1 MYGMNS
7 TQFTNAN
14 TSFFLNARPTQPVKN
29 SPTLS
34 HACKFS
40 ALNSA
45 HLSYSAERAAYPAN
59 SFFLTHQPHYIGR
72 RQQSIMLP
80 AKSSLFPYYELLFL
94 GTKIPPSNLFSN
106 TFVVREMSERLTAVV
121 STLRPKRP
129 NSQNTGILYFVN
141 VLPLELEADRR
152 DEFTHYF
159 VLNVCTFQFQARYW
173 NIKRFCMQRRKEG
186 FEFI

>member
-1 MYGMNS
+1 
-7 TQFTNAN
+7 
-14 TSFFLNARPTQPVKN
+14 
-29 SPTLS
+29 
-34 HACKFS
+34 
-40 ALNSA
+40 
-45 HLSYSAERAAYPAN
+45 
-59 SFFLTHQPHYIGR
+59 
-72 RQQSIMLP
+72 MLP

-106 TFVVREMSERLTAVV
+106 TFVVRELSERLTAVV
-121 STLRPKRP
+121 STLRTKRP

-152 DEFTHYF
+152 DKFTHYF

-186 FEFI
+186 FETISVFNFLSRSQQAVSRWLRKFNAQGSVDIS